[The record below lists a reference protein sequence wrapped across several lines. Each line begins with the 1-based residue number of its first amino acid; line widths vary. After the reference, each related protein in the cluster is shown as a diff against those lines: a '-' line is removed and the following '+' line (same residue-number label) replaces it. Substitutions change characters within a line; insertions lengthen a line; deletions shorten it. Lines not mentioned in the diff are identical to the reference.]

1 MSTFI
6 KHCNYQKP
14 WNSLEIAHVLCL
26 RIEVKS
32 KDCYHKDLLL
42 KLGTFLENIPG
53 QKHFGKTHVIQQ
65 SACFH
70 FSVQLRI

>member
-1 MSTFI
+1 MF
-6 KHCNYQKP
+6 
-14 WNSLEIAHVLCL
+14 LCL

-70 FSVQLRI
+70 FSVQLRM